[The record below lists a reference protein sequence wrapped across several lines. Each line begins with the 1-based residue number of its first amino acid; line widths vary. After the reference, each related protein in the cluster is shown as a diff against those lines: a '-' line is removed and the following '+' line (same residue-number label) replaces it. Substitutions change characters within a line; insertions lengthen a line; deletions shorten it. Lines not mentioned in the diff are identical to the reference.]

1 MGHRVELRS
10 VITSSKKSDSMRD
23 IPVHA
28 IWLAQDDPKKNTVVS
43 ASKRGDIKMHK
54 RFNTVPRKGFILE
67 PLCGKVFGPEDHEVL
82 LNNGG
87 SIVGL
92 DCSWAHIEE
101 SVEQVMKRTKLQP
114 RMLPLLLAA
123 NPVNWGKPSK
133 LTTAEALATILFLI
147 GREEQARRVLGAFR
161 WGERFFELNKE
172 PLEAYAAAK
181 SSAELVALQFE
192 FFDIDR
198 SLIESD

>member
-1 MGHRVELRS
+1 
-10 VITSSKKSDSMRD
+10 
-23 IPVHA
+23 
-28 IWLAQDDPKKNTVVS
+28 
-43 ASKRGDIKMHK
+43 
-54 RFNTVPRKGFILE
+54 
-67 PLCGKVFGPEDHEVL
+67 VFGPEDHEVL
-82 LNNGG
+82 LSNGG

-92 DCSWAHIEE
+92 DCSWANIEE

-147 GREEQARRVLGAFR
+147 GREQQARQVLGAFR

-181 SSAELVALQFE
+181 SSAELVSLQFE

-198 SLIESD
+198 SSIESD